1 MYQYVYVYI
10 SFSSQN
16 FSITDSNFQKYISYF
31 LFTVGPAESLRPG
44 ILLIEVLGGSW
55 LIEVPSKTVG
65 MAFSA
70 LRLTPAIVNKNI

>member
-44 ILLIEVLGGSW
+44 ILLIEVLGGS
-55 LIEVPSKTVG
+55 
-65 MAFSA
+65 
-70 LRLTPAIVNKNI
+70 